1 MKKKRL
7 VFLLS
12 RFPYPLDKG
21 DKLRAYHQIRSLS
34 EYYDIFLIALN
45 DGDIPAND
53 LDALK
58 TFCQEIRIFPIRQST
73 RYWQLFKNIF
83 NSWPAQVAYFFQPTL
98 KATIIK
104 EINSFKPDLVFG
116 QLSRTALYLKELPY
130 QVVMDFQDAFSANYF
145 RLSKEGSLLQRIFYK
160 REALRM
166 QKFERQMLV
175 WFKNCLIISEADK
188 ACIARNDQ
196 RIHVIPNGVDTH
208 YFTRRIQAAEP
219 ALLFVGNLSYE
230 PNIQAIQYL
239 VREILPLLIPQI
251 PDILLKIAGAN
262 PHPSI
267 LALANKHV
275 QVTGWMDDIR
285 NAYESAS
292 IFVAPLFSGA
302 GMQNKLL
309 EAMSMQLPCVTT
321 SLVNNGI
328 GAIPDKHLLL
338 AEDATTFAKQIII
351 LYEHQSLREKM
362 AEEGRQF
369 IETRYDWSQSNEILR
384 QKIEEILAQ

>member
-1 MKKKRL
+1 M
-7 VFLLS
+7 LS

-34 EYYDIFLIALN
+34 VFYDICLIALN
-45 DGDIPAND
+45 DGELSPND
-53 LDALK
+53 LDELK
-58 TFCQEIRIFPIRQST
+58 TFCQEIRIFPMRHST

-83 NSWPAQVAYFFQPTL
+83 NSCPAQVAYFFQPAL
-98 KATIIK
+98 KAKIIR
-104 EINSFKPDLVFG
+104 EIDLFKPDLVFG
-116 QLSRTALYLKELPY
+116 QLSRTAMYLKELPY

-145 RLSKEGSLLQRIFYK
+145 RLSKEGSLLHRIFYK

-166 QKFERQMLV
+166 QKFERQMLD

-188 ACIARNDQ
+188 SCIARNDK

-208 YFTRRIQAAEP
+208 YFTRRVQSAEP
-219 ALLFVGNLSYE
+219 AILFVGNLSYE

-239 VREILPLLIPQI
+239 VREILPLLIPKI
-251 PDILLKIAGAN
+251 PDIQIKITGAN

-267 LALANKHV
+267 SALAHKHV
-275 QVTGWMDDIR
+275 QVSGWMDDIR
-285 NAYESAS
+285 NAYESAT

-328 GAIPDKHLLL
+328 GAIPDEQLLL
-338 AEDATTFAKQIII
+338 AEDAATFAKQI
-351 LYEHQSLREKM
+351 LYLYTDKNLREKI
-362 AEEGRQF
+362 AQAGRHF
-369 IETRYDWSQSNEILR
+369 IQTRYDWNQSNEILR
-384 QKIEEILAQ
+384 QQIERILTQ